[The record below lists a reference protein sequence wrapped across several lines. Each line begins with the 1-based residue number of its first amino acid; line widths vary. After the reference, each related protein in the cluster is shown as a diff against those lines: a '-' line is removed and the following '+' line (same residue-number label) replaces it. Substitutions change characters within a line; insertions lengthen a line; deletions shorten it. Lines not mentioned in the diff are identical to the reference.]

1 LLILCFVEAIILLFL
16 YIDEILLTNDN
27 IVFLQYFNSISL
39 VLLYPNQ
46 LVTPLKPAQ
55 FKQLWVLFNILYL
68 HNLTYVFQ
76 LIRYVNSS
84 ILSLILIG
92 THLSVSYI
100 IYLVFVFWFTL
111 DLLEWSFLVALMILN
126 RMTMLMTESL
136 LWLCYFARPK
146 L

>member
-39 VLLYPNQ
+39 VLLYLNQ